1 MSLPKPKEPKVVW
14 QAMKFAK
21 SIGRHAL
28 DHAAPD
34 TIGCIGG
41 SPGLIRRIS
50 GNRHGAISVVTA
62 LCLVML
68 LGFVGL
74 AVDLGRMFVVRNELQ
89 SAVDACALAA
99 AMELNGQNDAPLRA
113 QLTGQFLAAQNLSNF
128 QSVATILTADKI
140 TFSSA
145 VNGPFVAA
153 GSISGASARF
163 VRCAENQSGIATYFL
178 SAVGISKLPLQAQA
192 VAGVQPSQSVC
203 SIPMALCASAN
214 PSAAT
219 GNFGYAVGDR
229 ATLGSTGNNGFFT
242 WANVLGSTTETGLDP
257 YVAAFSS
264 SGSCGALTING
275 RCIGI
280 KTGVITALDDAW
292 NSRFGLYKS
301 GGSALTPITAAP
313 DLTGYGYR
321 GTEIPAGGAYSNY
334 VGQRVPNRDP
344 YQSRLAGYGDPGNV
358 NRTYGASFRR
368 LLVMPVVDCASGAC
382 GNAARPIVGWACV
395 LMLSPKSSNEN
406 AEVEFISRADDP
418 AAPCRASGIAGGT
431 NATGP
436 LVATLLQ

>member
-1 MSLPKPKEPKVVW
+1 MRL
-14 QAMKFAK
+14 AR
-21 SIGRHAL
+21 SIGKPR
-28 DHAAPD
+28 APRQD
-34 TIGCIGG
+34 RPDASGWIGG
-41 SPGLIRRIS
+41 NAGFTRRLL
-50 GNRHGAISVVTA
+50 NDRRGAISVITA
-62 LCLVML
+62 VSLVML

-74 AVDLGRMFVVRNELQ
+74 AVDLGRMFVVRTELQ

-99 AMELNGQNDAPLRA
+99 ALELNGQSDAPLRA

-128 QSVATILTADKI
+128 QSVATVLTGDKI
-140 TFSSA
+140 TFSASI
-145 VNGPFVAA
+145 NGPFLAA
-153 GSISGASARF
+153 GSISGATARF
-163 VRCAENQSGIATYFL
+163 VRCAENQSGLTTYFL
-178 SAVGISKLPLQAQA
+178 SAIGISTLPLQAQA

-214 PSAAT
+214 PSTAA

-229 ATLGSTGNNGFFT
+229 ATLGSTGNTGFFT
-242 WANVLGSTTETGLDP
+242 WANVLGNTTEAGLDP

-280 KTGVITALDDAW
+280 KTGVIAALDDAW

-301 GGSALTPITAAP
+301 GGSSLTPITAAP

-321 GTEIPAGGAYSNY
+321 GTGIPTGGAYSNY
-334 VGQRVPNRDP
+334 LAQRVPNRDP
-344 YQSRLAGYGDPGNV
+344 YQSRLSGYADPGTV

-368 LLVMPVVDCASGAC
+368 LLVMPVVDCASGSC

-395 LMLSPKSSNEN
+395 LMLSPKTANEN

-418 AAPCRASGIAGGT
+418 ATPCRASGIAGGS